1 MKPVSK
7 SHLNAKSHLAIVIIL
22 LAFTFMS
29 CSKKLHFENS
39 VVLPQA
45 QGTVKIKQD
54 KNNNYSID
62 IDIEYLAE
70 SNRLTPP
77 KAMYVVWVETESNG
91 LKNVGQINSRSGLLG
106 GKLKASTD
114 TRVPFKPT
122 RVFITAEDVANGSA
136 PAGQT
141 VLTTKTFHM

>member
-1 MKPVSK
+1 MKAVGNK
-7 SHLNAKSHLAIVIIL
+7 YFNNRSHFALVIII
-22 LAFTFMS
+22 LALTFLS

-39 VVLPQA
+39 AVLPQA
-45 QGTVKIKQD
+45 QGTVKIKKD

-77 KAMYVVWVETESNG
+77 KAMYVVWVETEANG
-91 LKNVGQINSRSGLLG
+91 IKNVGQINSRSGLLG

-122 RVFITAEDVANGSA
+122 RVFVTAEDIGNGTT

-141 VLTTKTFHM
+141 VLTTETFHM

>member
-1 MKPVSK
+1 MKLVNN
-7 SHLNAKSHLAIVIIL
+7 HHFNIGGNFTIIIIF
-22 LAFTFMS
+22 LAFTFLS
-29 CSKKLHFENS
+29 CSKKLHFEKS
-39 VVLPQA
+39 VIVPQA
-45 QGTVKIKQD
+45 QGTVKIKKD

-62 IDIEYLAE
+62 INIEYLAE

-77 KAMYVVWVETESNG
+77 KETYVVWIETESNG
-91 LKNVGQINSRSGLLG
+91 IKNIGQINSRSGLLG

-122 RVFITAEDVANGSA
+122 RVFITAEDVANGFA

-141 VLTTKTFHM
+141 VLTTKTFHL

>member
-1 MKPVSK
+1 MKLVDGNYFRIGGKFS
-7 SHLNAKSHLAIVIIL
+7 VIIIF
-22 LAFTFMS
+22 LAFNFLS
-29 CSKKLHFENS
+29 CSKKLHFEKS
-39 VVLPQA
+39 VILPQA
-45 QGTVKIKQD
+45 QGTVKIKKD

-62 IDIEYLAE
+62 INIEYLAE

-77 KAMYVVWVETESNG
+77 KETYVVWIETESNG
-91 LKNVGQINSRSGLLG
+91 IKNIGQINSRSGLLG

-122 RVFITAEDVANGSA
+122 RVFISAEDVANGIA

-141 VLTTKTFHM
+141 VLTTKTFHL

>member
-1 MKPVSK
+1 MKRFNNNYYNGSGK
-7 SHLNAKSHLAIVIIL
+7 LALIIFILSFTL
-22 LAFTFMS
+22 LA
-29 CSKKLHFENS
+29 CSKKLYFEKS
-39 VVLPQA
+39 VMLPQA
-45 QGTVKIKQD
+45 QGTVKIKKD

-77 KAMYVVWVETESNG
+77 KEMYVVWVETESNG
-91 LKNVGQINSRSGLLG
+91 IKNVGQIKSRNGLLG

-122 RVFITAEDVANGSA
+122 RVFITAEDVGNGSA

-141 VLTTKTFHM
+141 VLTTETFHM